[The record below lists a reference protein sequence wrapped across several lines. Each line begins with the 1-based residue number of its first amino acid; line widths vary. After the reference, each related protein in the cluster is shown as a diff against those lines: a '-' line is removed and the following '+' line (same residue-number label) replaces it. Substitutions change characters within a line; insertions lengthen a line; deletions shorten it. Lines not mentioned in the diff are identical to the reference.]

1 MELTTYRAGDSIIVE
16 GEHTSDAYVLERG
29 SVEVYLA
36 GPPERRL
43 RILKAGEIFGEMALI
58 TEQPRSASI
67 RALEDVEVR
76 VIHRDDLLVI
86 WQHDPGALLPVLKVL
101 CERVRTL
108 TGLVEELGRHS
119 VDFHKVAQVYLGGGE
134 SSDTA
139 RARGVAPTGATLDG
153 ITPMA
158 RAILGDRVL
167 VLDDS
172 PFRIGRATTPADPLG
187 YNHLAIV
194 DHEPF
199 RISRNHCMIARVDD
213 RWFLVDRGS
222 QWGTLV
228 NGTLIG
234 GAAHVSRVQLWA
246 GPNDLALGGRGSPY
260 RFRLT
265 VTAPA

>member
-1 MELTTYRAGDSIIVE
+1 MELASYRAGDTIVVE
-16 GEHTSDAYVLERG
+16 GEYTSDAYVLERG

-43 RILKAGEIFGEMALI
+43 RVLRSGEIFGEMALI
-58 TEQPRSASI
+58 TEQPRSASV

-119 VDFHKVAQVYLGGGE
+119 TDFHKAAQVYLGGGE
-134 SSDTA
+134 RT
-139 RARGVAPTGATLDG
+139 RGVASTGARLEG

-167 VLDDS
+167 VLDDL

-194 DHEPF
+194 DQEPF
-199 RISRNHCMIARVDD
+199 RVSRNHCMIARVDD

-234 GAAHVSRVQLWA
+234 GATHVGRVQLWA
-246 GPNDLALGGRGSPY
+246 GPNDLTLGGRGAPY

-265 VTAPA
+265 VTAPV

>member
-1 MELTTYRAGDSIIVE
+1 MESASYRPGNSIVVE
-16 GEHTSDAYVLERG
+16 GEYTSDAYVIERG

-43 RILKAGEIFGEMALI
+43 RILRAGDIFGEMALI

-76 VIHRDDLLVI
+76 VIHRDDFVII

-108 TGLVEELGRHS
+108 TGLVEEVGRHS
-119 VDFHKVAQVYLGGGE
+119 VDFHKAAQVYLGGGDTSVE
-134 SSDTA
+134 SGV
-139 RARGVAPTGATLDG
+139 RGVASTAATLEG

-158 RAILGDRVL
+158 RAILADRV
-167 VLDDS
+167 VILDEL

-194 DHEPF
+194 DQEPF
-199 RISRNHCMIARVDD
+199 RVAHNHCMIARVDNG
-213 RWFLVDRGS
+213 WFLVDRGS

-234 GAAHVSRVQLWA
+234 GAAHVGRVQLWA
-246 GPNDLALGGRGSPY
+246 GPNDLTIGGRGTPY

-265 VTAPA
+265 VAAPA

>member
-1 MELTTYRAGDSIIVE
+1 MESASYRAGDSIIVE
-16 GEHTSDAYVLERG
+16 GEYTSDAYIIERG

-43 RILKAGEIFGEMALI
+43 RTLRAGEIFGEMALI

-76 VIHRDDLLVI
+76 VVHRDDFLVI
-86 WQHDPGALLPVLKVL
+86 WQHDPSALLPVLKVL

-108 TGLVEELGRHS
+108 TGLVEELSRHS
-119 VDFHKVAQVYLGGGE
+119 VDFHQVAQVYLGGGDTSEE
-134 SSDTA
+134 S
-139 RARGVAPTGATLDG
+139 RARSLASTGATLEG
-153 ITPMA
+153 ITSVA
-158 RAILGDRVL
+158 RTILGDRV
-167 VLDDS
+167 VILDEL
-172 PFRIGRATTPADPLG
+172 PFRIGRATTPPDPLG
-187 YNHLAIV
+187 HNHLVIV

-199 RISRNHCMIARVDD
+199 RVSRNHCMIARVDD

-228 NGTLIG
+228 NGTLVG
-234 GAAHVSRVQLWA
+234 GAAHVGRVQLWA
-246 GPNDLALGGRGSPY
+246 GPNDLTIGGRGTSY

>member
-1 MELTTYRAGDSIIVE
+1 MELATYRVGDSIIVE

-58 TEQPRSASI
+58 TEQPRSAGI

-108 TGLVEELGRHS
+108 TGLVEELSRHS

-134 SSDTA
+134 SSEA
-139 RARGVAPTGATLDG
+139 
-153 ITPMA
+153 A

-167 VLDDS
+167 VLDDV
-172 PFRIGRATTPADPLG
+172 PFRIGRATAPVDPLG

-194 DHEPF
+194 DHESF
-199 RISRNHCMIARVDD
+199 RISRNHCMIARVGD
-213 RWFLVDRGS
+213 RWFPVDRGS

-228 NGTLIG
+228 SGTLIE

-246 GPNDLALGGRGSPY
+246 GPTISRSAAAALRTAFASP
-260 RFRLT
+260 
-265 VTAPA
+265 

>member
-1 MELTTYRAGDSIIVE
+1 METARYRAGDTILVE
-16 GEHTSDAYVLERG
+16 GEYTSDAYVIERG

-43 RILKAGEIFGEMALI
+43 RILRAGDIFGEMALI
-58 TEQPRSASI
+58 TEQPRSASV

-76 VIHRDDLLVI
+76 VIDRDELVVV

-108 TGLVEELGRHS
+108 TGLVEELSAHS
-119 VDFHKVAQVYLGGGE
+119 VHFRQTAQVYLGGGE
-134 SSDTA
+134 TSA
-139 RARGVAPTGATLDG
+139 VAPRGAAGRDATLEG
-153 ITPMA
+153 ITPAA
-158 RAILGDRVL
+158 RAILADRVARL
-167 VLDDS
+167 EEL

-199 RISRNHCMIARVDD
+199 RVSRNHCMIARVDD
-213 RWFLVDRGS
+213 RWFIVDRGS

-228 NGTLIG
+228 NGTLVG
-234 GAAHVSRVQLWA
+234 GPAHVGRVQLWA
-246 GPNDLALGGRGSPY
+246 GPNDLTIGGRGTPY

-265 VTAPA
+265 VPGPA